1 MSVDDE
7 KQKGKLNAQMNDW
20 LTHLFVGW
28 VGKIFAVI
36 AIPVIGYLFGT
47 MMSSAE
53 KTRQSIAE
61 TNRRLD
67 VMAQQ
72 LQTLQY
78 RQQEMIRHMRVIET
92 KVLGYT
98 MFDQGREDYTSP
110 STTSPVPMMPAPTAP
125 PLPPQEPK
133 PGGDKGAMID
143 PADRR
148 KSFARLPLL
157 VRSAHQRR

>member
-28 VGKIFAVI
+28 VGKIFAVV
-36 AIPVIGYLFGT
+36 AIPLIGYLFSA
-47 MMSSAE
+47 MISSAE

-61 TNRRLD
+61 TSRRLD

-78 RQQEMIRHMRVIET
+78 RQQEMIRHMRIIET

-98 MFDQGREDYTSP
+98 MFDQGREDYISP
-110 STTSPVPMMPAPTAP
+110 SITSRIPMMPAPSA
-125 PLPPQEPK
+125 PPQEPK
-133 PGGDKGAMID
+133 PGGDKGALLD
-143 PADRR
+143 PTDRR